1 MNIGSRIKQRRMEL
15 KMSADSLAKIIG
27 KDRSTVYR
35 YESGGI
41 DKVSADILVTLAN
54 ALETTPSYLIGLERS
69 EEQAVASFLSAD
81 GVQLKH
87 METWLRELGHI
98 EFTDAENR
106 EIVNFSERLISLI
119 KCLSTVAPMPRRI
132 ADSVTAHLSATPIS

>member
-1 MNIGSRIKQRRMEL
+1 MNIGNRIKERRLEL

-41 DKVSADILVTLAN
+41 DKVSADILVVLAN

-69 EEQAVASFLSAD
+69 EEQTIADFVAAD
-81 GVQLKH
+81 GVQLRH
-87 METWLRELGHI
+87 MEAWYKEFRDVK
-98 EFTDAENR
+98 FTDVENQ
-106 EIVNFSERLISLI
+106 EIINFAKYLIF
-119 KCLSTVAPMPRRI
+119 KRNM
-132 ADSVTAHLSATPIS
+132 

>member
-1 MNIGSRIKQRRMEL
+1 MNIGSRIKQRRTEL
-15 KMSADSLAKIIG
+15 KLSADNLAKRIG

-41 DKVSADILVTLAN
+41 DKVSADILVTLAK
-54 ALETTPSYLIGLERS
+54 ALETTPSYLLGLDRTA
-69 EEQAVASFLSAD
+69 EEAIADFVSSD

-87 METWLRELGHI
+87 METWYRELGHI

-106 EIVNFSERLISLI
+106 EIVNFAKYL
-119 KCLSTVAPMPRRI
+119 VHRRTQ
-132 ADSVTAHLSATPIS
+132 S